1 MAKDEAVRNQK
12 VFVRLDGVLN
22 LQLDYAQ
29 AVVAYGVERNKDKQ
43 DSSLRDFYRGRVVTY
58 EEVIKTLQLPVSVKP
73 ID

>member
-1 MAKDEAVRNQK
+1 MAKDEAIRNQK

-29 AVVAYGVERNKDKQ
+29 AVVTYGVERDKDKE
-43 DSSLRDFYRGRVVTY
+43 DSSLRDFYRGRVTTY
-58 EEVIKTLQLPVSVKP
+58 EEVIKTLDLPISIKH